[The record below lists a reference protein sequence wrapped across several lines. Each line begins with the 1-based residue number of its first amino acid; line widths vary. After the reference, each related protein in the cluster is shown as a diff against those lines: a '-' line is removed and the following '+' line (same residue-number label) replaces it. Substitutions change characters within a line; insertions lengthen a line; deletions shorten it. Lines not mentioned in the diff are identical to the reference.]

1 MSRDRFHKKVIAMAY
16 SGYDE
21 SKLIIQRLQSNPL
34 VKSVYR
40 VLGQIDAFKA
50 HARAF
55 YFEVI
60 LSTYRCPKCRQA
72 LAMAS
77 QSECACAS
85 GHTFDPTIAF
95 QNSICCQARLV
106 KKTFHYACAHCHKP
120 VSSRFLFD
128 ERVFDKTY
136 FREMMQESRRRAKAK
151 KEEIRRLLA
160 ESRSEEFQL
169 LDNPDI
175 ESIPGLINDLDSFIQ
190 GGISKSTDLVF
201 ERQFEFNM
209 NDYQNH
215 ILSVLTWGR
224 ITFSAITPF
233 IQDCRRD
240 RIWRFITLIY
250 MQQDREVDI
259 TQDGSD
265 LWVQRVYHE
274 AHHKR

>member
-1 MSRDRFHKKVIAMAY
+1 MACR
-16 SGYDE
+16 GYDE
-21 SKLIIQRLQSNPL
+21 SKLIIEKLQSNPL
-34 VKSVYR
+34 IKSVYR

-60 LSTYRCPKCRQA
+60 LSAYRCPKCRQA
-72 LAMAS
+72 LTMTG

-85 GHTFDPTIAF
+85 GHTFDPTIVF
-95 QNSICCQARLV
+95 QKSICCQARLV
-106 KKTFHYACAHCHKP
+106 KKTFHYACAHCHKTIP
-120 VSSRFLFD
+120 SRFLFD
-128 ERVFDKTY
+128 ERVLDRSY
-136 FREMMQESRRRAKAK
+136 FCKMMQESRRRAKAK

-169 LDNPDI
+169 LDSPDI

-190 GGISKSTDLVF
+190 DGISKSTDLVF
-201 ERQFEFNM
+201 ESHFEFKI
-209 NDYQNH
+209 DEYRNH
-215 ILSVLTWGR
+215 ILSVLTWSS
-224 ITFSAITPF
+224 ITFSEIAPF
-233 IQDCRRD
+233 IQDRRRD

-259 TQDGSD
+259 TQEGND

-274 AHHKR
+274 AHN